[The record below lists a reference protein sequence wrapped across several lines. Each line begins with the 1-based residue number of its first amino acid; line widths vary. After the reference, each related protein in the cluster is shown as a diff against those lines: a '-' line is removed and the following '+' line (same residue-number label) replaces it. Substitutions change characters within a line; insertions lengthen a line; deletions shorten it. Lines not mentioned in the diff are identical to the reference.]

1 MRTFISLSTQSMK
14 VTSILCLLVLAIVFG
29 PVTELAHAQTQTS
42 DTNTEFI
49 LEAGVNERSARFFE
63 YKIETMLSAVNSWI
77 ISGEDTFP
85 DEVGVDSLKRLV
97 KQESLISKFDT
108 LSSLIL
114 NYDGNFE
121 IPGIFLQ
128 PRYGSEFDYTELIF
142 TLSPVGELITVRKA
156 DNIQNIDRIINRD
169 LPVNQEQTAQ
179 IQSFLDEYSRIF
191 AEKNGADLRA
201 LFDEDALIVV
211 GSRVRNSG
219 EFRYTRYKTDAYL
232 ERQESNTLVRGNE
245 IEVVFDSL
253 TAYRHPQ
260 QQGVFGFQ
268 VYQYWNTTAY
278 SDQGYMFFIADL
290 SGDRPELLA
299 RFWQE
304 TPFKAGTYSQFL
316 PDPKYLAAE
325 LTDIK
330 SKFDGDTLSLAH
342 YYDLNEGIMSIEFE
356 NGNPDLLDAH
366 KLRDLIN
373 AGASDFSGISI
384 DNSEILVSGDDQ
396 LSIPFSVD
404 WKEGQQE
411 VSTQFSVLGSEN
423 LNYYS
428 REITL
433 YLQRNNLITLSILEN
448 EGINEEPVS
457 FKGDVLF
464 SSNTPN
470 LDVDVKTDAGQTLFS
485 DIVSDTS
492 FSYSLVEGEYEFEF
506 SKEGFLPVNQNH
518 MIRRSESISTSLI
531 LNPEQLPEPVV
542 VEQPVTVVDPVPVEN
557 ESFVKKNKFWIIGG
571 AAVLVSAATYGLTR
585 GGGDSGPGIPI
596 PPGRPLN

>member
-1 MRTFISLSTQSMK
+1 MRKFTSIISTRSMK
-14 VTSILCLLVLAIVFG
+14 VTSILCVLVLAIVSG
-29 PVTELAHAQTQTS
+29 LITEQSYAQTPE
-42 DTNTEFI
+42 TNTEFI
-49 LEAGVNERSARFFE
+49 LEGGVNERSARFFE

-85 DEVGVDSLKRLV
+85 DEIGVDSLKRLV
-97 KQESLISKFDT
+97 EQESLISKFDT

-114 NYDGNFE
+114 NFDGNFE

-128 PRYGSEFDYTELIF
+128 PRFGSQFDYTELIF
-142 TLSPVGELITVRKA
+142 TLSPQGELIGVRKA
-156 DNIQNIDRIINRD
+156 DNIQNIDRIINRN
-169 LPVNQEQTAQ
+169 LQVNEDQTEQ
-179 IQSFLDEYSRIF
+179 IRSFLDEYSRIF
-191 AEKNGADLRA
+191 AEKDRASLRT

-211 GSRVRNSG
+211 GSRVRNSE

-232 ERQESNTLVRGNE
+232 GRQESNTLVRGNE

-260 QQGVFGFQ
+260 KDGVFGFQ
-268 VYQYWNTTAY
+268 VYQHWNTTAY
-278 SDQGYMFFIADL
+278 SDKGYMFFIVDL
-290 SGDRPELLA
+290 YGERPELLA

-316 PDPKYLAAE
+316 PEPKYLAAE
-325 LTDIK
+325 LTNIR

-342 YYDLNEGIMSIEFE
+342 YYELNEGIISVNIE
-356 NGNPDLLDAH
+356 NVDSDLLDAY
-366 KLRDLIN
+366 KFRDWIN
-373 AGASDFSGISI
+373 AGASGFAGITI
-384 DNSEILVSGDDQ
+384 DNSEIIVSGDDQ

-411 VSTQFSVLGSEN
+411 VPVEFSVLGSEY

-428 REITL
+428 REMTM
-433 YLQRNNLITLSILEN
+433 YLQRNNLITLSILDEARA
-448 EGINEEPVS
+448 EKEPSS
-457 FKGDVLF
+457 FKGEVFF
-464 SSNTPN
+464 STNTPD

-485 DIVSDTS
+485 DIVSDSS
-492 FSYSLVEGEYEFEF
+492 FRYSLVEGNYEFGF

-518 MIRRSESISTSLI
+518 TIKRNESIRASLI
-531 LNPEQLPEPVV
+531 LNPEQLPDPVI
-542 VEQPVTVVDPVPVEN
+542 QRPVAIVDPVPVPVEN
-557 ESFVKKNKFWIIGG
+557 ESFVKKNKYWIIGG
-571 AAVLVSAATYGLTR
+571 AAVLLSAATYGLTR